1 MTALLL
7 YENTELN
14 DIVTI
19 SYPDRYDFEG
29 KVAYLEEGTQVSV
42 EQLLEF
48 LLVYSANDSAYAT
61 AMHISNSVEDF
72 VELMN
77 ITASKLNMKNT
88 NFKNPDGLDETNHYT
103 TLNDLLILSK
113 NILKNTKL
121 IDITNKSKFY
131 FDHNGTV
138 KKFININNIIDEGFK
153 GLKTGWTTDAGLTF
167 IGYNQDY
174 NRNIITIVNKSF
186 VDQDKESHFFDTLKL
201 YQESL
206 SNFDDNTLLKSSDDV
221 YIINNSFK
229 SLSYLLE
236 YDVSK
241 FGNINIPTTMYLVE
255 INNSSIKL
263 SNNFDDEIFN
273 IPLISSEK
281 AVNYNFLLS
290 NVISKLVLSD

>member
-19 SYPDRYDFEG
+19 SYPDPYDFEG

-61 AMHISNSVEDF
+61 AMHISNSVVDF

-77 ITASKLNMKNT
+77 LTASKLNMKNT

-113 NILKNTKL
+113 YILKNTKL

-138 KKFININNIIDEGFK
+138 KKFINTNNIIDEGFK

-174 NRNIITIVNKSF
+174 NRNIITIVNKSY
-186 VDQDKESHFFDTLKL
+186 VDEDKESHFFDTLKL

-221 YIINNSFK
+221 YIINNPFK

-241 FGNINIPTTMYLVE
+241 FGNINIPTTMNLVE

>member
-14 DIVTI
+14 DIVSI
-19 SYPDRYDFEG
+19 SYPDNYDFEG

-61 AMHISNSVEDF
+61 AMYISSSVIEF

-77 ITASKLNMKNT
+77 TTASKLNMTKT
-88 NFKNPDGLDETNHYT
+88 NFKNPDGLDESNHYT

-113 NILKNTKL
+113 YILKNTKL

-131 FDHNGTV
+131 FDQNGTV
-138 KKFININNIIDEGFK
+138 KKFINTNNIIDEGFK

-174 NRNIITIVNKSF
+174 NRNIITIVNKSY
-186 VDQDKESHFFDTLKL
+186 VDEDKESHFFDTLKL

-221 YIINNSFK
+221 YIINNSFE
-229 SLSYLLE
+229 SSPYTMQ
-236 YDVSK
+236 YDISK
-241 FGNINIPTTMYLVE
+241 FGNINISTTMYLRD
-255 INNSSIKL
+255 ISNSSIIL
-263 SNNFDDEIFN
+263 SNNFDDEIFK
-273 IPLISSEK
+273 IPFITSEK

>member
-19 SYPDRYDFEG
+19 SYPDPYDFEG

-61 AMHISNSVEDF
+61 AMHISNSVVDF

-77 ITASKLNMKNT
+77 LTASKLNMKNT

-113 NILKNTKL
+113 YILKNTKL

-138 KKFININNIIDEGFK
+138 KKFINTNNIIDEGFK

-201 YQESL
+201 YKESL
-206 SNFDDNTLLKSSDDV
+206 SNFDDNTLLKSSDNV
-221 YIINNSFK
+221 YIINNPFK

-241 FGNINIPTTMYLVE
+241 FGNINIPTTMNLVE

>member
-19 SYPDRYDFEG
+19 SYPDNYDFEG

-61 AMHISNSVEDF
+61 AMYISSSVIEF

-77 ITASKLNMKNT
+77 TTASKLNMTKT
-88 NFKNPDGLDETNHYT
+88 NFKNPDGLDESNHYT

-113 NILKNTKL
+113 YILKNTKL

-131 FDHNGTV
+131 FDQNGTV
-138 KKFININNIIDEGFK
+138 KKFINTNNIIDEGFK

-174 NRNIITIVNKSF
+174 DRNIITIVNKSY
-186 VDQDKESHFFDTLKL
+186 VDEDKESHFFDTLKL

-221 YIINNSFK
+221 YIINNSFE
-229 SLSYLLE
+229 SSPYTMQ
-236 YDVSK
+236 YDISK
-241 FGNINIPTTMYLVE
+241 FGNINIPTTMYLKD
-255 INNSSIKL
+255 ISNSSIIL
-263 SNNFDDEIFN
+263 SNNFDDEIFK
-273 IPLISSEK
+273 IPFITSEK

-290 NVISKLVLSD
+290 NIISKLVLSD

>member
-19 SYPDRYDFEG
+19 SYPDPYDFEG
-29 KVAYLEEGTQVSV
+29 KVAYLDEGTQVSV

-61 AMHISNSVEDF
+61 AMHISNSVVDF

-77 ITASKLNMKNT
+77 LTASKLNMKNT

-113 NILKNTKL
+113 YILKNTKL

-138 KKFININNIIDEGFK
+138 KKFINTNNIIDEGFK

-221 YIINNSFK
+221 YIINNPFK

-241 FGNINIPTTMYLVE
+241 FGNINIPTTMNLVE

>member
-19 SYPDRYDFEG
+19 SYPDNYDFEG

-61 AMHISNSVEDF
+61 AMYISNSVVDF

-77 ITASKLNMKNT
+77 TTASKLNMTKT
-88 NFKNPDGLDETNHYT
+88 NFKNPDGLDESNHYT

-113 NILKNTKL
+113 YILKNTKL

-131 FDHNGTV
+131 FDQNGTV
-138 KKFININNIIDEGFK
+138 KKFINTNNIIDEGFK

-174 NRNIITIVNKSF
+174 NRNIITIVNKSY
-186 VDQDKESHFFDTLKL
+186 VDEDKESHFFDTLKL

-221 YIINNSFK
+221 YIINNSFE
-229 SLSYLLE
+229 SSPYTMQ
-236 YDVSK
+236 YDISK
-241 FGNINIPTTMYLVE
+241 FGNINIPTTMYLRD
-255 INNSSIKL
+255 INISSIIL
-263 SNNFDDEIFN
+263 SNNFDDEIFK
-273 IPLISSEK
+273 IPFITSEK

>member
-19 SYPDRYDFEG
+19 SYPDPYDFEG
-29 KVAYLEEGTQVSV
+29 KVAYLDEGTQVSV

-61 AMHISNSVEDF
+61 AMHISNSVVDF

-77 ITASKLNMKNT
+77 LTASKLNMKNT

-113 NILKNTKL
+113 YILKNTKL

-138 KKFININNIIDEGFK
+138 KKFINTNNIIDEGFK

-221 YIINNSFK
+221 YIINNPFK

-241 FGNINIPTTMYLVE
+241 FGNINIPTTMNLVE

-263 SNNFDDEIFN
+263 SNNFDDEIFK

>member
-19 SYPDRYDFEG
+19 SYPDPYDFEG
-29 KVAYLEEGTQVSV
+29 KVAYLDEGTQVSV

-61 AMHISNSVEDF
+61 AMHISNSVVDF

-77 ITASKLNMKNT
+77 LTASKLNMKNT

-113 NILKNTKL
+113 YILKNTKL

-138 KKFININNIIDEGFK
+138 KKFINTNNIIDEGFK

-221 YIINNSFK
+221 YIINNPFK

-236 YDVSK
+236 YDLSK
-241 FGNINIPTTMYLVE
+241 FGNINIPTTMNLVE

>member
-61 AMHISNSVEDF
+61 AMHISNSVVDF

-113 NILKNTKL
+113 YILKNTKL

-138 KKFININNIIDEGFK
+138 KKFINTNNIIDEGFK

>member
-19 SYPDRYDFEG
+19 SYPDNYDFEG

-61 AMHISNSVEDF
+61 AMYISNSVVDF

-77 ITASKLNMKNT
+77 TTASKLNMTKT
-88 NFKNPDGLDETNHYT
+88 NFKNPDGLDESNHYT

-113 NILKNTKL
+113 YILKNTKL

-131 FDHNGTV
+131 FDQNGTV
-138 KKFININNIIDEGFK
+138 KKFINTNNIIDEGFK

-174 NRNIITIVNKSF
+174 SRNIITIVNKSY
-186 VDQDKESHFFDTLKL
+186 VDEDKESHFFDTLKL

-221 YIINNSFK
+221 YIINNSFE
-229 SLSYLLE
+229 SSPYTMQ
-236 YDVSK
+236 YDISK
-241 FGNINIPTTMYLVE
+241 FGNINIPTTMYLKD
-255 INNSSIKL
+255 ISNSSIIL
-263 SNNFDDEIFN
+263 SNNFDDEIFK
-273 IPLISSEK
+273 IPFITSEK

>member
-19 SYPDRYDFEG
+19 SYPDNYDFEG

-61 AMHISNSVEDF
+61 AMYISNSVVDF

-77 ITASKLNMKNT
+77 TTASKLNMTKT
-88 NFKNPDGLDETNHYT
+88 NFKNPDGLDESNHYT

-113 NILKNTKL
+113 YILKNTKL
-121 IDITNKSKFY
+121 IDITSKSKFY
-131 FDHNGTV
+131 FDQNGTV
-138 KKFININNIIDEGFK
+138 KKFINTNNIIDEGFK

-174 NRNIITIVNKSF
+174 NRNIITIVNKSY
-186 VDQDKESHFFDTLKL
+186 VDEDKESHFFDTLKL

-221 YIINNSFK
+221 YIINNSFE
-229 SLSYLLE
+229 SSPYTMQ
-236 YDVSK
+236 YDISK
-241 FGNINIPTTMYLVE
+241 FGNINIPTTMYLKD
-255 INNSSIKL
+255 ISNSSIIL
-263 SNNFDDEIFN
+263 SNNFDDEIFK
-273 IPLISSEK
+273 IPFITSEK